1 MHDLFVYVKEKID
14 ARELVQMYLGE
25 PAVKSGETWK
35 WHSPFRERRQ

>member
-1 MHDLFVYVKEKID
+1 MHDLFVYVKEQLD
-14 ARELVQMYLGE
+14 AREVVQKYLGE